1 MGEEVHDLAAL
12 TAALNDLGGLPPVD
26 RARAVPG
33 LIHRAMAVLAAVRA
47 DAMREAEAGG
57 MKRADIARELDITRQ
72 QITKLIGARQAPA
85 GR

>member
-1 MGEEVHDLAAL
+1 LAACPPS
-12 TAALNDLGGLPPVD
+12 TAPAPS
-26 RARAVPG
+26 RASS
-33 LIHRAMAVLAAVRA
+33 
-47 DAMREAEAGG
+47 MREAEAGG